1 MGEVL
6 KPFGRYLLL
15 DLLTQG
21 GMAEIYRAEKLTP
34 QGASRLLILKRIQAT
49 HFDREEFHRM
59 FWSEISLMMRFRH
72 PNIVQLYDFGEE
84 KGQPYLTME
93 YIQGLSLRALLA
105 KFRQREQR
113 IPFEVALWIGIQAAA
128 GLDYAHGFKDPFSG
142 KPLKVVHRDV
152 SPHNILISYEGE
164 VKLIDFGISKADV
177 LGEITRSGLLK
188 GKPSYMAPEYITRR
202 EIDARFD
209 VFSLGVIL
217 WEMLTG
223 KRLFNATTDRGVLKQ
238 VQACDEIVVPP
249 SQVSP
254 LCPEELDQVILKALA
269 RDPEKRYQSAAEL
282 RRDLRKFLILLAPNF
297 DGSDFAKV
305 IQELLAAEIT
315 SERESLK
322 ALLGKSELM
331 RIDEKEKEQAQNSVS
346 LSLDQEPASPMPARA
361 TRLVRSKREDPR
373 PIALQPPPLPAFLLA
388 QQGSTP
394 LPPEARI
401 RVTSI
406 ANSTSASAPHY
417 RGQEASYR
425 TRALT
430 QYSSSVG
437 DSSND
442 RRAAVSD
449 ARHRKNRR
457 SGGASWI
464 LVSML
469 LGTVM
474 LHQSWRTSIERGRG
488 VQSGSIQA
496 LTAPP
501 TKDSLARRQAGS
513 SRAAAA
519 RENSP
524 SRQLASLRPN
534 SAGAALTKA
543 PRDLLGSSR
552 LSSIAQAVVSASE
565 SMMGESAPPVL
576 TGSPAGGSKEADS
589 KLVPIEYFKE

>member
-1 MGEVL
+1 MEEVL

-72 PNIVQLYDFGEE
+72 PNIAQLYDFGEE

-105 KFRQREQR
+105 KFRQREER
-113 IPFEVALWIGIQAAA
+113 IPYEVALWIGIQAAA

-142 KPLKVVHRDV
+142 KPLKAVHRDV

-188 GKPSYMAPEYITRR
+188 GKPSYMAPEYITHR

-238 VQACDEIVVPP
+238 VQSCDEIVVPP
-249 SQVSP
+249 SQINP

-305 IQELLAAEIT
+305 IQVLLAAEIT

-331 RIDEKEKEQAQNSVS
+331 RIEEKEKEQLQNSVS
-346 LSLDQEPASPMPARA
+346 LSLDQEPVPPLPLRA
-361 TRLVRSKREDPR
+361 TRLVRSKREEPH
-373 PIALQPPPLPAFLLA
+373 PIVLQPPPLPAYLLA
-388 QQGSTP
+388 QQGSFA

-406 ANSTSASAPHY
+406 ANSASTSAPHY
-417 RGQEASYR
+417 RGQDSSYR
-425 TRALT
+425 TRAST
-430 QYSSSVG
+430 QYSNSVG

-457 SGGASWI
+457 SGGASWV
-464 LVSML
+464 LVTL
-469 LGTVM
+469 LLATVM
-474 LHQSWRTSIERGRG
+474 FYQSWRNSNDRGHG
-488 VQSGSIQA
+488 AQSGSIMA
-496 LTAPP
+496 LTTPPSNKPSPHQPALSPRGTARESFPSRRFASLKSNSVGITLTAAPP
-501 TKDSLARRQAGS
+501 DR
-513 SRAAAA
+513 
-519 RENSP
+519 
-524 SRQLASLRPN
+524 
-534 SAGAALTKA
+534 
-543 PRDLLGSSR
+543 LGSSG
-552 LSSIAQAVVSASE
+552 LTSIAKAVASE
-565 SMMGESAPPVL
+565 SETLTRESAPPL
-576 TGSPAGGSKEADS
+576 LKGSISGGDKKADS
-589 KLVPIEYFKE
+589 KLVPIEYFKD